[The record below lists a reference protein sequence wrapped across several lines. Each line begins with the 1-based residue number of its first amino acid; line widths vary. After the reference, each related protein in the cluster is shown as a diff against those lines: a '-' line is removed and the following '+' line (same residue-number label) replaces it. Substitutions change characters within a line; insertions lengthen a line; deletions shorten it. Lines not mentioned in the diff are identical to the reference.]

1 MDNMD
6 VVVYDNPDETIREL
20 FHLLF
25 SIYQIGLETQ
35 IRGIGFI
42 FDCVNLVYQKYKKS
56 KF

>member
-20 FHLLF
+20 FQLLF

-42 FDCVNLVYQKYKKS
+42 FDCVNLVY
-56 KF
+56 